1 MIIDIIFL
9 VLLVMAVI
17 KGWRRGLVIA
27 VFSVIALVVGLA
39 AALKLSTLV
48 AAWLKDSTSI
58 SAQWLPLISFAIV
71 FIAVTLLVRLGANMI
86 EATMEMALLGWI
98 NKLGGII
105 IYVVLYTLVYSVLL
119 FFAAQMK
126 LLNENTIA
134 QSVVYPPIQ
143 PWGPW
148 VMDGL
153 GKLIPIFKDMFTE
166 LEDFF
171 AGLAARAA

>member
-27 VFSVIALVVGLA
+27 VFSVIALIVGLA
-39 AALKLSTLV
+39 AALKLSTVV
-48 AAWLKDSTSI
+48 AGWLDDSTNI
-58 SAQWLPLISFAIV
+58 SARWLPVISFAIV
-71 FIAVTLLVRLGANMI
+71 FIAVTLLIRWGANMI
-86 EATMEMALLGWI
+86 EATLELALLGWV

-105 IYVVLYTLVYSVLL
+105 IYVVLYTLAYSVLL
-119 FFAAQMK
+119 FFAAQVK
-126 LLNENTIA
+126 LINENTIA
-134 QSVVYPPIQ
+134 QSVVYPHIQ

-171 AGLAARAA
+171 ARLAARAA